1 MHPYPSDFVHAD
13 PFEADRVRAHRGPMG
28 ADPRG
33 RHGPHGHHGPHGR
46 RGRGDLARFFAHG
59 DLRLVILH
67 LIAEKPRHG
76 YEIIKA
82 IEERVGGAY
91 SPSPGTVYPT
101 LTLLEEL
108 GHVTV
113 TPGEGT
119 KRLHT
124 ITPEGQAF
132 LDGNRPTLEAI
143 LARMAEAEAARGDGP
158 PPPILRAKE
167 GLKLALQMRLARG
180 PLSAEQAAAIT
191 AALEAA
197 TAAVERA

>member
-1 MHPYPSDFVHAD
+1 MHPYH
-13 PFEADRVRAHRGPMG
+13 PFHEHRFRGHRPEMG
-28 ADPRG
+28 SG
-33 RHGPHGHHGPHGR
+33 HGPHGR
-46 RGRGDLARFFAHG
+46 GPRDHRGRGGRGDLARFFAHG

-113 TPGEGT
+113 TPGDGT
-119 KRLHT
+119 KRLHA
-124 ITPEGQAF
+124 ITPEGRSH
-132 LDGNRPTLEAI
+132 LDGNRPTVEAI
-143 LARMAEAEAARGDGP
+143 LARMAAANTARGEGLP
-158 PPPILRAKE
+158 PALVRARE
-167 GLKLALQMRLARG
+167 GLKLALHMRLARG
-180 PLSAEQAAAIT
+180 PLSDEQAAAIT

-197 TAAVERA
+197 TVAVERA